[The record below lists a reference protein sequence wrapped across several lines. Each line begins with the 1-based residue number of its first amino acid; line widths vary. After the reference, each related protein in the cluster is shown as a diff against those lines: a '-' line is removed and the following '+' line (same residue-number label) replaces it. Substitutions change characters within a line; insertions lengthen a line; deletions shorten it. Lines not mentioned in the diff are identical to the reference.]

1 MSDHTLNTPILE
13 NCENLT
19 IGIAFTLWNEEI
31 VSMLK
36 NSAEE
41 YFASCGITNIVSL
54 EAMGAWELV
63 QASKKLQKSCDGV
76 LALGTVIRGDTYHFE
91 LIANSTSHGLM
102 ELNVASDTPVTM
114 GILTTE
120 SQAQAEERANPS
132 KLNKGK
138 ELAFTLLHTIKQ
150 LHG

>member
-1 MSDHTLNTPILE
+1 MSDHTFSTPVLD
-13 NCENLT
+13 NCKHLK

-31 VSMLK
+31 VCMLK
-36 NSAEE
+36 KSAEE
-41 YFASCGITNIVSL
+41 YFDSCGITNIVSL

-91 LIANSTSHGLM
+91 LIANSASNGLM
-102 ELNVASDTPVTM
+102 ELNIASDIPVTM

>member
-1 MSDHTLNTPILE
+1 MSDDTLSTPVLD
-13 NCENLT
+13 NCKHLK

-36 NSAEE
+36 KSAEE
-41 YFASCGITNIVSL
+41 YFDSCGITNIVSL

-76 LALGTVIRGDTYHFE
+76 LALGAIIRGDTYHFE
-91 LIANSTSHGLM
+91 LIANSASNGLM
-102 ELNVASDTPVTM
+102 ELNIASDIPVTM

>member
-1 MSDHTLNTPILE
+1 MSDDTLSTPVLD
-13 NCENLT
+13 NCKHLK

-36 NSAEE
+36 KSAEE
-41 YFASCGITNIVSL
+41 YFDSCGITNIVSL

-76 LALGTVIRGDTYHFE
+76 LALGAVIRGDTYHFE
-91 LIANSTSHGLM
+91 LIANSASKGLM
-102 ELNVASDTPVTM
+102 ELNIASDIPVTM

>member
-1 MSDHTLNTPILE
+1 
-13 NCENLT
+13 
-19 IGIAFTLWNEEI
+19 
-31 VSMLK
+31 
-36 NSAEE
+36 
-41 YFASCGITNIVSL
+41 
-54 EAMGAWELV
+54 MGAWELV

-91 LIANSTSHGLM
+91 LIANSASYGLM
-102 ELNVASDTPVTM
+102 ELNVSSDTPVTM

-120 SQAQAEERANPS
+120 SKAQAEERANPS

-138 ELAFTLLHTIKQ
+138 ELAFTLLHTIEQ

>member
-1 MSDHTLNTPILE
+1 MSDDTLSTPVLD
-13 NCENLT
+13 NCKHLK
-19 IGIAFTLWNEEI
+19 IGIAFTLWNDEI

-36 NSAEE
+36 KSAEE
-41 YFASCGITNIVSL
+41 YFNSCGITNIVSL

-76 LALGTVIRGDTYHFE
+76 LALGAIIRGDTYHFE
-91 LIANSTSHGLM
+91 LIANSASNGLM
-102 ELNVASDTPVTM
+102 ELNIASDIPVTM

>member
-1 MSDHTLNTPILE
+1 MSDDTLSTPVLD
-13 NCENLT
+13 NCKHLK

-36 NSAEE
+36 KSAEE
-41 YFASCGITNIVSL
+41 YFDSCGITNIVSL

-91 LIANSTSHGLM
+91 LIANSASKGLM
-102 ELNVASDTPVTM
+102 ELNISSDIPVTM
-114 GILTTE
+114 GVLTTE

>member
-1 MSDHTLNTPILE
+1 MSNHTLSAPVID
-13 NCENLT
+13 NCKHLK

-36 NSAEE
+36 KSAEE
-41 YFASCGITNIVSL
+41 YFNSCGITNIVSL

-91 LIANSTSHGLM
+91 LIANSASKGLM
-102 ELNVASDTPVTM
+102 ELNISSDIPVTM
-114 GILTTE
+114 GVLTTE

>member
-1 MSDHTLNTPILE
+1 MSDDTLSTPVLD
-13 NCENLT
+13 NCKHLK

-36 NSAEE
+36 KSAEE
-41 YFASCGITNIVSL
+41 YFNSCGITNIVSL

-91 LIANSTSHGLM
+91 LIANSASKGLM
-102 ELNVASDTPVTM
+102 ELNISSDIPVTM
-114 GILTTE
+114 GVLTTE

>member
-1 MSDHTLNTPILE
+1 MSDDTLSTPVLDS
-13 NCENLT
+13 CKHLK
-19 IGIAFTLWNEEI
+19 IGIAFTLWDEEI

-36 NSAEE
+36 KSAEE
-41 YFASCGITNIVSL
+41 YFDSCGITNIVSL

-91 LIANSTSHGLM
+91 LIANSASKGLM
-102 ELNVASDTPVTM
+102 ELNIASDIPVTM

>member
-1 MSDHTLNTPILE
+1 MSDETLCTPVLD
-13 NCENLT
+13 NCKHLK

-36 NSAEE
+36 KSAEE
-41 YFASCGITNIVSL
+41 YFDSCGITNIVSL

-91 LIANSTSHGLM
+91 LIANSASKGLM
-102 ELNVASDTPVTM
+102 ELNISSDIPVTM
-114 GILTTE
+114 GVLTTE

>member
-1 MSDHTLNTPILE
+1 MSDDTLSTPVLD
-13 NCENLT
+13 NCKHLK

-36 NSAEE
+36 KSAEE
-41 YFASCGITNIVSL
+41 YFDSCGITNIISL

-91 LIANSTSHGLM
+91 LIANSASNGLM
-102 ELNVASDTPVTM
+102 ELNIASDIPVTM

>member
-1 MSDHTLNTPILE
+1 
-13 NCENLT
+13 
-19 IGIAFTLWNEEI
+19 
-31 VSMLK
+31 MLK

-41 YFASCGITNIVSL
+41 YFASCGITNILSL

-91 LIANSTSHGLM
+91 LIANSASHGLM
-102 ELNVASDTPVTM
+102 ELNIASDTPVTM

>member
-1 MSDHTLNTPILE
+1 MSDLTLSTPVID
-13 NCENLT
+13 NCKHLK

-36 NSAEE
+36 KSAEE
-41 YFASCGITNIVSL
+41 YFDSCGITNIVSL

-91 LIANSTSHGLM
+91 LIANSASKGLM
-102 ELNVASDTPVTM
+102 ELNIASDVPVTM